1 LRRAPNHLPC
11 LVTHGQHFAIVL
23 VERDDGWLVKN
34 DAFSFGVDQRVGRT
48 QIDRKVACQ
57 S

>member
-1 LRRAPNHLPC
+1 VA
-11 LVTHGQHFAIVL
+11 HGQHFAIVL
-23 VERDDGWLVKN
+23 VERDYRRLVKN
-34 DAFSFGVDQRVGRT
+34 DAFSFGVDQRIGRT